1 MQNILEELL
10 ASTSYLDPYLRQ
22 FTKYLNNKNIL
33 TIGKNQEFLTS
44 KIKSMG
50 FNVDNQELI
59 NIDYAK
65 SYSGIILFNTLNEL
79 DKNDISHVFDSLYKI
94 LEDDGYI
101 LLTISNNCYN
111 KEYLDVVMG
120 TNYNFIEELSS
131 YENLKFYIYAKKLLN
146 ECFFC
151 YNISR

>member
-131 YENLKFYIYAKKLLN
+131 YENLKFYIYAKKT
-146 ECFFC
+146 
-151 YNISR
+151 IK

>member
-50 FNVDNQELI
+50 FNIDNQELI

-111 KEYLDVVMG
+111 KEYLDVAMG

-131 YENLKFYIYAKKLLN
+131 YENLKFYIYAKNTIK
-146 ECFFC
+146 
-151 YNISR
+151 